1 MICVRLLLAAFAVTS
16 CVMLA
21 TISAWAADAARG
33 KEIYERVGCWSC
45 HNYDAQ
51 GASTGPKL
59 APDPLPMEAI
69 RDYIRVPGQRMPPYV
84 EAVLSDEEIADIH
97 AYLETIPPTPNVED
111 TILAE

>member
-1 MICVRLLLAAFAVTS
+1 MSCLRLPLAVLLTTG

-21 TISAWAADAARG
+21 STPASAADAQRG
-33 KEIYERVGCWSC
+33 EETYLRVGCWQC
-45 HNYDAQ
+45 HGYAAQ

-69 RDYIRVPGQRMPPYV
+69 WDYIRVPGDRMPPYR

-97 AYLETIPPTPNVED
+97 AFLETIPPAPNLED

>member
-1 MICVRLLLAAFAVTS
+1 MIYVRLLSVAFASAGFV
-16 CVMLA
+16 VFAA
-21 TISAWAADAARG
+21 TPALAADAARG

-45 HNYDAQ
+45 HNYGAQ

-84 EAVLSDEEIADIH
+84 EAVLSDEEIVDIH
-97 AYLETIPPTPNVED
+97 AYLESIPPTPNVED